1 METPTKRQALTQEG
15 AGDQPATA
23 SCPTSPIRVAS
34 LPASLPRCLPRCL
47 PPGGSRCLLS
57 RATLIKEG
65 APTSRG
71 WSGPHIVVTY
81 PSHRPPPDDATAVSP
96 PSFFCGGAIDTPA
109 CRCGSFVLPPSL
121 PAAGQ
126 EELPSL
132 RTRLSQNPSF
142 DTDLTGTRMEAGMSG
157 SHDAGRG
164 QGEPPCPTPKD
175 TPNKSPS

>member
-71 WSGPHIVVTY
+71 WSGTAHCGKPTPPIAHPPMTRLLSPLPLSSVVVLLT
-81 PSHRPPPDDATAVSP
+81 HRPAGAVPLS
-96 PSFFCGGAIDTPA
+96 S
-109 CRCGSFVLPPSL
+109 LPPSPQL
-121 PAAGQ
+121 DRRSCHLFGLGFLKIHHLIQTWHQNGGRDEREPRCGAG
-126 EELPSL
+126 
-132 RTRLSQNPSF
+132 
-142 DTDLTGTRMEAGMSG
+142 AG
-157 SHDAGRG
+157 
-164 QGEPPCPTPKD
+164 
-175 TPNKSPS
+175 